1 MYFLRM
7 PPRASRATRL
17 KPVEEVAEK
26 VSAPASQKSL
36 WPVVLVLGMLL
47 CIALAIAGY
56 FYYQYRH
63 SAQVADAKEIAD
75 LSQEIGQFM
84 ILPDGETPTLAT
96 VTDREKLAEQP
107 FFQKAEN
114 GDKVL
119 IYSQNGRAILYRPSQ
134 KKIVDVTSVN
144 VNTQAPVVPETPV
157 PASPAPAPAPE
168 TLAPEA
174 VPSITRVAL
183 YNGSKTVGITN
194 TKERQLTV
202 AFPSIAVV
210 TKDTA
215 KKNDYTQTIVVDV
228 TGKSQ
233 ALAEQMA
240 TNLGGIV
247 AGLPNGETAPTD
259 ADILVIVAQE

>member
-1 MYFLRM
+1 M
-7 PPRASRATRL
+7 PPRVTRTTRL
-17 KPVEEVAEK
+17 KPQESGDVPVAS
-26 VSAPASQKSL
+26 VPRPKSL
-36 WPVVLVLGMLL
+36 WPVVLVLGTLL
-47 CIALAIAGY
+47 CLALAVAGY

-63 SAQVADAKEIAD
+63 SAQIADAKEIAD

-84 ILPDGETPTLAT
+84 ILPEGETPTLAT

-144 VNTQAPVVPETPV
+144 VNTPAPVVPESPA
-157 PASPAPAPAPE
+157 PASPAPEIVAQ
-168 TLAPEA
+168 EA

-194 TKERQLTV
+194 TLEKQLTS
-202 AFPSIAVV
+202 AFPNIAVV

-215 KKNDYTQTIVVDV
+215 QKSDYTQTIVVDV
-228 TGKSQ
+228 TGKSVE
-233 ALAEQMA
+233 LATKMA
-240 TNLGGIV
+240 ENLGGIV
-247 AGLPNGETAPTD
+247 AGLPNGETAPSD
-259 ADILVIVAQE
+259 ADLLIIVGQK

>member
-1 MYFLRM
+1 MYFLPM
-7 PPRASRATRL
+7 PPRASRVTRL

-84 ILPDGETPTLAT
+84 ILPEGETPTLAT

-144 VNTQAPVVPETPV
+144 VNTPAPVVPESLA

-168 TLAPEA
+168 IVAQEA

-194 TKERQLTV
+194 TKEKQLTS
-202 AFPSIAVV
+202 AFPNIAVV

-215 KKNDYTQTIVVDV
+215 QKSDYTQTIVVDV
-228 TGKSQ
+228 TGKSVE
-233 ALAEQMA
+233 LAAKMA
-240 TNLGGIV
+240 ENLGGIV
-247 AGLPNGETAPTD
+247 AGLPNGETAPSD
-259 ADILVIVAQE
+259 ADLLVIVGQN

>member
-1 MYFLRM
+1 M
-7 PPRASRATRL
+7 PPRTSRTTRL
-17 KPVEEVAEK
+17 KPVEEVVERIS
-26 VSAPASQKSL
+26 VPTSQKSL

-157 PASPAPAPAPE
+157 TASPAPAPAPE
-168 TLAPEA
+168 TVAPEA

-215 KKNDYTQTIVVDV
+215 KKNVYTQTSVVDV